1 MLQTLIDYLAK
12 GYNSPK
18 VLDIEEDIKTG
29 TFLISDSKAC
39 SDTKAS
45 ERAKGIKICLNGCDG
60 HQASVESHDNIH
72 IINIEH
78 VFSQLK
84 MLSGKKCDRLLY
96 SENTIAFLELSC
108 IQSYLLEEHMLN
120 GKLVIGKKDKA
131 YIQIETT
138 IERLSKVPE
147 IDSKIQSFSNHFA
160 YFSYREKPNNPIQ
173 GSIDTM
179 VMENMSMFSLIDES
193 TDNEYY
199 ERDMQNGFKFVA
211 VKYPNTI
218 TI

>member
-72 IINIEH
+72 IIDIEH

-108 IQSYLLEEHMLN
+108 IQSYLLNQHMLN
-120 GKLVIGKKDKA
+120 GKLEIGKKNKA

-147 IDSKIQSFSNHFA
+147 IDRKIQSFTNHFA
-160 YFSYREKPNNPIQ
+160 YFSYREKPNNPIHNT
-173 GSIDTM
+173 IDTM

>member
-1 MLQTLIDYLAK
+1 MLHTLKDYLAK

-29 TFLISDSKAC
+29 SFFISDSKAC

-45 ERAKGIKICLNGCDG
+45 ERAKGIKICLDGCDG
-60 HQASVESHDNIH
+60 NQASVESHDNIH
-72 IINIEH
+72 IINIEY

-84 MLSGKKCDRLLY
+84 ILSGKKCDCLLY
-96 SENTIAFLELSC
+96 SKDTIAFLELSC
-108 IQSYLLEEHMLN
+108 IQSYLLKEHMLN
-120 GKLVIGKKDKA
+120 GKQEIGKKDKA

-138 IERLSKVPE
+138 IDRLSKVPE
-147 IDSKIQSFSNHFA
+147 IGNKIKSFTNHFA
-160 YFSYREKPNNPIQ
+160 YFSYREKPNNPSQ
-173 GSIDTM
+173 GIDAM
-179 VMENMSMFSLIDES
+179 VMDNMSKFSLIEEA

-211 VKYPNTI
+211 VKYPNAI
-218 TI
+218 II

>member
-72 IINIEH
+72 IIDIEH

-108 IQSYLLEEHMLN
+108 IQSYLLNQHMLN

-147 IDSKIQSFSNHFA
+147 IDRKIQSFTKHFA

-179 VMENMSMFSLIDES
+179 VMENMSIFSLIDES